1 MISMEHFLHQ
11 ATATPF
17 RSLHV
22 QRPENLG
29 SDDEAGLHI
38 RRRVELPERF
48 VGYPKVSKHVSVS
61 DDVWDFFFRKGSRLF

>member
-1 MISMEHFLHQ
+1 MEHLLHQ

-38 RRRVELPERF
+38 RRRVVLPERF
-48 VGYPKVSKHVSVS
+48 VGCLNV
-61 DDVWDFFFRKGSRLF
+61 

>member
-1 MISMEHFLHQ
+1 MHQ

-29 SDDEAGLHI
+29 SDDEAGLHTTQG
-38 RRRVELPERF
+38 RVNRVAGILCWTWPSQGLRAR
-48 VGYPKVSKHVSVS
+48 VRVQSLITR
-61 DDVWDFFFRKGSRLF
+61 DFI

>member
-1 MISMEHFLHQ
+1 MEHLLHQ

-29 SDDEAGLHI
+29 SDDEAELHI
-38 RRRVELPERF
+38 RRRVVLPER
-48 VGYPKVSKHVSVS
+48 GWLPQRLEHVPVY
-61 DDVWDFFFRKGSRLF
+61 DDA